1 LGNVIELVARERTYT
16 GKEVARK
23 LGIGAS
29 TLRKWS
35 LLLEQQGYW
44 FVRDSQ
50 NRREYRQIDVAA
62 LERFYRLTKDQ
73 LFPQEEA
80 ALMIVSQ
87 QSPESARAE
96 SAAASAP
103 TPPPAPVPATP
114 SAQAPQQLELR
125 PTEWEARLHALAC
138 HVQQQELAHHALT
151 DRVEKQEAYIRTS
164 LKERDWR
171 LTKAMNDI
179 LSVKAELAKIQRE
192 QRKSSI
198 WHRLFRLD

>member
-80 ALMIVSQ
+80 ALMIASQ
-87 QSPESARAE
+87 HSPESARSE
-96 SAAASAP
+96 SAASLSPA
-103 TPPPAPVPATP
+103 PAPVPAP
-114 SAQAPQQLELR
+114 SSAQVPQQLDLR
-125 PTEWEARLHALAC
+125 PNEWEARLHALAC

-151 DRVEKQEAYIRTS
+151 ERVEKQEAYIRTS

-171 LTKAMNDI
+171 LTKTMNDI
-179 LSVKAELAKIQRE
+179 LAVKAELAKIQRE

>member
-50 NRREYRQIDVAA
+50 NRREYRQIDVTA

-80 ALMIVSQ
+80 ALMIASQ
-87 QSPESARAE
+87 HSPESARSE
-96 SAAASAP
+96 SAASLSPA
-103 TPPPAPVPATP
+103 PAPVPAP
-114 SAQAPQQLELR
+114 SSAQVPQQLDLR
-125 PTEWEARLHALAC
+125 PNEWEARLHALAC

-151 DRVEKQEAYIRTS
+151 ERVEKQEAYIRTS

-171 LTKAMNDI
+171 LTKTMNDI
-179 LSVKAELAKIQRE
+179 LAVKAELAKIQRE

>member
-1 LGNVIELVARERTYT
+1 MGNVIELVARERTYT

-50 NRREYRQIDVAA
+50 NRREYRQVDVAA

-80 ALMIVSQ
+80 ALMIASQ
-87 QSPESARAE
+87 HSPESARAE
-96 SAAASAP
+96 SAASL
-103 TPPPAPVPATP
+103 TPAPVPAPP
-114 SAQAPQQLELR
+114 SAQVPQQLDLR
-125 PTEWEARLHALAC
+125 PNEWEARLHALAC

-151 DRVEKQEAYIRTS
+151 ERVEKQEAYIRTS

-171 LTKAMNDI
+171 LTKTMNDI
-179 LSVKAELAKIQRE
+179 LAVKAELAKIQRE

>member
-1 LGNVIELVARERTYT
+1 MGNVIELVARERTYT

-80 ALMIVSQ
+80 ALMIASQ
-87 QSPESARAE
+87 HSPESARSE
-96 SAAASAP
+96 SAASLSPA
-103 TPPPAPVPATP
+103 PAPVPAP
-114 SAQAPQQLELR
+114 SSAQVPQQLDLR
-125 PTEWEARLHALAC
+125 PNEWEARLHALAC

-151 DRVEKQEAYIRTS
+151 ERVEKQEAYIRTS

-171 LTKAMNDI
+171 LTKTMNDI
-179 LSVKAELAKIQRE
+179 LAVKAELAKIQRE

>member
-1 LGNVIELVARERTYT
+1 MGNVIELVARERTYS

-50 NRREYRQIDVAA
+50 NRREYRQVDVAA

-80 ALMIVSQ
+80 ALMIASQ
-87 QSPESARAE
+87 HSPESARSE
-96 SAAASAP
+96 SAASLS
-103 TPPPAPVPATP
+103 PAPVPAPP
-114 SAQAPQQLELR
+114 SAQVPQQLDLR
-125 PTEWEARLHALAC
+125 PNEWEARLHALAC
-138 HVQQQELAHHALT
+138 HVQQQELAHHALIE
-151 DRVEKQEAYIRTS
+151 RVEKQEAYIRTS

-171 LTKAMNDI
+171 LTKTMNDI
-179 LSVKAELAKIQRE
+179 LAVKAELAKIQRE

>member
-1 LGNVIELVARERTYT
+1 MGNVIELVARERTYT

-50 NRREYRQIDVAA
+50 NRREYRQVDVAA

-80 ALMIVSQ
+80 ALMIASQ
-87 QSPESARAE
+87 HSPESARSE
-96 SAAASAP
+96 SAAALSPAPATVP
-103 TPPPAPVPATP
+103 TPP
-114 SAQAPQQLELR
+114 SAQVPQQLDLR

-151 DRVEKQEAYIRTS
+151 ERVEKQEAYIRTS

-171 LTKAMNDI
+171 LTKTMNDI
-179 LSVKAELAKIQRE
+179 LAVKAELAKIQRE